1 MNLRKGGDLDA
12 TDGDLDIEW
21 TFDKR
26 LYSELPPPRNLD
38 GPPAGGN
45 NALIE
50 HLIYAF
56 NEASNHIPG
65 WDEFARTGV
74 ATQLWNGELTL

>member
-1 MNLRKGGDLDA
+1 MKLREGGEFVA
-12 TDGDLDIEW
+12 ADGDLDSEW

-26 LYSELPPPRNLD
+26 LHSELPPPRNLD

-50 HLIYAF
+50 HLISAI

-65 WDEFARTGV
+65 WDEFARTGA
-74 ATQLWNGELTL
+74 ATQFWNGEL